1 MFLRVERKEGVWD
14 VNEGRR
20 RQKKQICHWRRRSQQ
35 KKKKSC
41 IFLCFLRRKSAHK
54 VPQTDTSFSNYN
66 VFISTTSLKRI
77 KAHPI
82 FFFFLTD
89 FYLFAQVCLPLSL
102 GEKKQHSYL
111 IVIKKPSCFFFGGEA
126 ASGQSSSFSSFA
138 NNSYIWAIKH
148 ERHYSAP
155 VGRIAPWHSRRGK
168 KSC

>member
-1 MFLRVERKEGVWD
+1 MTACCIYVLLLIPYLKRQVGNSQKTELWCEFSVRNLRPREKKKVFLRVERKEGVWD

-35 KKKKSC
+35 RKKKSC

-82 FFFFLTD
+82 LFLS
-89 FYLFAQVCLPLSL
+89 YWLLFICSSL
-102 GEKKQHSYL
+102 
-111 IVIKKPSCFFFGGEA
+111 
-126 ASGQSSSFSSFA
+126 SSF
-138 NNSYIWAIKH
+138 
-148 ERHYSAP
+148 
-155 VGRIAPWHSRRGK
+155 IAGGK
-168 KSC
+168 KAALVSDRN